1 MAIQC
6 SHCHH
11 LNRDSARFCGV
22 CGAFLVQARPSQ
34 TGLLSPN
41 TLLTNRYLILRKIDQ
56 GGFGAVYQASDR
68 RLAGKLW
75 AVKEMSGVRG
85 WAKLSNRY

>member
-41 TLLTNRYLILRKIDQ
+41 TLLTNRYLILRKIGQ
-56 GGFGAVYQASDR
+56 GGFGAVYQVSDVH
-68 RLAGKLW
+68 LPGKL
-75 AVKEMSGVRG
+75 
-85 WAKLSNRY
+85 